1 MDAIEAIRTRRSIR
15 RFTGEP
21 IPREDLETIIDAA
34 RLAATGHNN
43 QPWEFVVV
51 TDPGMLQNVAIR
63 SWMDQSA
70 AVVAVVIDQ
79 TAQFWQE
86 DGSAAIQNMLIAVTA
101 LGYGACWVQGRTRA
115 HEAELKQLLNV
126 PDHLHLM
133 SLVAVGVPDEAPEKE
148 KKSLEQVL
156 HWETY
161 PTP

>member
-34 RLAATGHNN
+34 RLAATGYNN

-51 TDPGMLQNVAIR
+51 TDPAMLKNVAIR
-63 SWMDQSA
+63 SWMDKSA

-101 LGYGACWVQGRTRA
+101 LGYGACWVQGRTRD
-115 HEAELKQLLNV
+115 HEAELKQLLNI
-126 PDHLHLM
+126 PNHLHLM

-148 KKSLEQVL
+148 KKSLGQVL

-161 PTP
+161 PTS